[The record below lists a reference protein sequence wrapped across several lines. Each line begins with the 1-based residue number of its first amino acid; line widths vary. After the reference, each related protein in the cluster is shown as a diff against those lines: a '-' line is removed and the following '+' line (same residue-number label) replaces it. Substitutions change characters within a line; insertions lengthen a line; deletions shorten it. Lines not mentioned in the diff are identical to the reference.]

1 MKKLKEKV
9 NIDTVIIILILLL
22 PFLDIYKSMVGNY
35 IEIFGISLVEIMNFA
50 YTFILFVIMIYKKKR
65 NKEQIFN
72 WKYVILTGIIL
83 ATYLIG
89 HLINISYFNEELISN
104 ANINFIIE
112 IYHIIKSYILPLI
125 ILIVFYKINIS
136 PNKIVR
142 ILVFMGAFISVI
154 IILTNIL
161 KISYLAYGSSYDNE
175 QKIEGN
181 IFEWNTKLRN
191 CDDVNLF
198 TSKGIF
204 YSANQMSAI
213 LSSLTLISALFA
225 LKENKFIYYI
235 FLLCDCIALIM
246 LSTKTA
252 LIAIFASIFI
262 VFAYSLYYYIIE
274 KKIILKSKSIFC
286 SCVIAIVMIGIY
298 MNSPVRY
305 KLSGYISNTSDDRSS
320 VTIAIEDI
328 NSNADEN
335 NEKDKTDNE
344 LKELTEYLEKSS
356 ESFGIP
362 KEYIELY
369 PISKNFEFWN
379 ELIQRPRAEVS
390 NYRTVKYLIYKN
402 VLEKN
407 NNIWDEVL
415 GIGYT
420 SGFPDLERDILYQN
434 ILYGYIGT
442 IIFVIP
448 FIAILVFCIISILMH
463 LKKYL
468 YIENYALLIGS
479 SYIVLASFYTGHIFG
494 KFIPSAILAIMLGS
508 LLSNITKKNIK
519 TNKKKLTF
527 LLLHLGYGGIETATI
542 NTANAL
548 SDKYEIELISFY
560 KLENNQENLLNNNV
574 TIKYLYNGG
583 PNRNEFKQAVN
594 KKNIINIIK
603 EGFKA
608 LDILIKKKILIKRE
622 IENSNAFAI
631 VSTRYEFSM
640 LLNKYG
646 RKDVVK
652 IAQEHHHHNNNKKY
666 IKILKKKYKRI
677 DYLFALTESLKRDYK
692 EFLKKNKH
700 TQIVVVPNMITET
713 VSEKSKLGNNNVITI
728 SRLHEGKKINELIN
742 IFSKIED
749 KSAKLYIIGSG
760 DEEGKIREQINKL
773 GLNNSI
779 IMTGYLDKNEQKKY
793 LLDSSVY
800 AMTSISEGLPMVLLE
815 AMQFGI
821 PCIAY
826 ETDSGVTDI
835 IKHNENGFII
845 KERNENAYISK
856 LKELLKDSDLRHY
869 LGSNCKKTCEKY
881 SKDNVVKIWDKILTQ
896 VSE

>member
-154 IILTNIL
+154 IILTNIF
-161 KISYLAYGSSYDNE
+161 KISYLAYGSNYDNE

-181 IFEWNTKLRN
+181 IFEWSTKLKY

-225 LKENKFIYYI
+225 LKENKFIYYS
-235 FLLCDCIALIM
+235 FLLCDCIALLM

-252 LIAIFASIFI
+252 LIAIFTSII
-262 VFAYSLYYYIIE
+262 MIYAYSLYYYIVE
-274 KKIILKSKSIFC
+274 RKNILQGKSIFC
-286 SCVIAIVMIGIY
+286 SCVIAIIMIALY
-298 MNSPVRY
+298 MNAPIRY
-305 KLSGYISNTSDDRSS
+305 KLSNYISNISDDRSS
-320 VTIAIEDI
+320 IEIATGEINDNEDDDQNTLIED
-328 NSNADEN
+328 
-335 NEKDKTDNE
+335 
-344 LKELTEYLEKSS
+344 LEQSS
-356 ESFGIP
+356 EAFGVP
-362 KEYIELY
+362 REYIELY
-369 PISKNFEFWN
+369 PVKNNLQFWST
-379 ELIQRPRAEVS
+379 LVQGTRSEVS
-390 NYRTVKYLIYKN
+390 NYRIVKYLIYQD

-407 NNIWDEVL
+407 NNAWDEML